1 MRGPHNI
8 WRLIVTGA
16 TLERTGAM
24 GVVLDAMDAPR
35 PLRILARTLGWPFKW
50 LGYKGDLNM
59 PPAPRAL
66 TALGPAYI
74 KFGQVLSTRP
84 DVVGEELAVQ
94 MRVLQDKLPAFPIE
108 VAKTT
113 VTQELGRPADQVF
126 SEFSESVAA
135 ASIAQVHQ
143 ATIAVSGEVVAVKV
157 LRPGI
162 EKAFR
167 KDIDAFFLAAEMI
180 ELLSPASR
188 RLRPTEVITHFEGV
202 VMGELDLRL
211 ESSAASEFAANT
223 GDDTGFTLPAVKWDL
238 SARRVMTLGW
248 ADGVPL
254 GDNDAI
260 DNAGHDRSVL
270 ASRVLELFLKHA
282 LRDGYFHADMH
293 QGNLKVA
300 ANGDIIAYD
309 FGIMGHIDEYTRR
322 VYAEILFGFIRRD
335 YKRVAEVHFEAG
347 YVPADR
353 DVEEFSRALRAV
365 GEPIFGMDSTHISMG
380 RLLNYLFDVTERF
393 GMETRTELILLQRTM
408 VVVEGVAR
416 SLDPHMNIWQVARPV
431 VEEYIKGSI
440 GPAAVARDLGKTA
453 KVLARFGP
461 RLPALVEEALIRQ
474 AGEVPVKEANKTRSR
489 SVWFGAGSVIGIAIL
504 LVVQWAWS

>member
-108 VAKTT
+108 IAKTT

-126 SEFSESVAA
+126 SEFSEPVAA

-474 AGEVPVKEANKTRSR
+474 AGEVPVKESNKTRSR
-489 SVWFGAGSVIGIAIL
+489 SVWFGAGSVIGVAVL
-504 LVVQWAWS
+504 LIVQWAWF

>member
-126 SEFSESVAA
+126 SEFSEPVAA

-223 GDDTGFTLPAVKWDL
+223 GYDTGFTLPAVKWDL

-461 RLPALVEEALIRQ
+461 RLPALVEESLIRQ
-474 AGEVPVKEANKTRSR
+474 AGEVSVKEANKTRSR